1 MQRFKSSILVI
12 SLIVI
17 GFAASLLTVLG
28 LYFSGILKT
37 ELVELVYSVQSVT
50 KVYDGTPLVSD
61 EYELISGEL
70 IKGHTA
76 TVTAVGGQTDVGTG
90 EGSLQVKVTDE
101 KGFDVTD
108 EYAVKVETGAL
119 IVSPA
124 EIYVS
129 LLDEEVV
136 YNGKKVI
143 FENYNVDRGKLV
155 SGHKIGGSLPNIGLV
170 NVGDYLPEDLVPVV
184 FDAAGKDVSSN
195 YRIAFDFD
203 SAGAIRIIPR
213 PITVAPVDV
222 RKTYDGTELVAK
234 DFEILSG
241 SLAEDQWAEVEI
253 NGGDN
258 SMTNAGGAVTEIT
271 GIAIYAQGGGYPVE
285 VTGNYEIDSSETGT
299 MLIDRRSLVVT
310 AKSASWTYDGR
321 QHSLSDDTNPETI
334 SGLAP
339 TDSLVAVRY
348 EATITEV
355 DEVPNNIDEL
365 ELTSSLDNYNVQYI
379 PGKLIVTPFRATVAL
394 KSFTKEYDG
403 VTANETFKDETIYNI
418 SPKLPDGFNLYIPKE
433 EGLSEEAGASEEDG
447 LPKKADA
454 GSYTYTLKGLRVQ
467 DASGDCTK
475 NFELTL
481 FDGTVT
487 ITPRTV
493 TVTTPSKSAEYG
505 SKDYNAEKGLRSF
518 DKPKLLNGLE
528 RHTAVIK
535 DEEAAP
541 GQIGAGSKPNEFEC
555 VIMDGE
561 NDVTQ
566 NYRIIYLYGT
576 LTVTKK
582 PVSIFLNN
590 QIELTYNGKDQVKDI
605 GIDNVFKDSG
615 IGSYRLTK
623 DDFVC
628 ELPKEVKNVGEYVIA
643 ATLKDVKAVND
654 KVVNY
659 AVTVE
664 SGLVKVK
671 PKALTITAPTNATK
685 IYDGKPIA
693 LELSAFSLRPEGGTG
708 ADGVKLVSINIKD
721 NNNVL
726 RGSHTIT
733 TDQFYGAQ
741 LYNGVENVTG
751 NYQITYSGNVSVQIN
766 QRLVMFSL
774 SDYFYKGTDYPPRG
788 GITQSDMAH
797 CGGLLGSLAEGDKLE
812 EITYSYNDTNHT
824 IRITGF
830 TIRNSKNQ
838 DVSNCYTEDRFPT
851 AQVILVQE

>member
-299 MLIDRRSLVVT
+299 MLIDKRSLVVT

-355 DEVPNNIDEL
+355 DEVPNNIEEI

-418 SPKLPDGFNLYIPKE
+418 SPKLPDGFNLYMT
-433 EGLSEEAGASEEDG
+433 GGG
-447 LPKKADA
+447 LPEEADA
-454 GSYTYTLKGLRVQ
+454 GSYTYTLGGMQVQ
-467 DASGDCTK
+467 DAAGDCTD

-487 ITPRTV
+487 ISPRAV
-493 TVTTPSKSAEYG
+493 TVTTPSKSAEYNKG
-505 SKDYNAEKGLRSF
+505 NALS
-518 DKPKLLNGLE
+518 DTNPTLLNGLDGHVAE
-528 RHTAVIK
+528 MKSGVTAPSQMEV
-535 DEEAAP
+535 
-541 GQIGAGSKPNEFEC
+541 GSTQNNFEC
-555 VIMDGE
+555 VIKSGG
-561 NDVTQ
+561 NDVTH
-566 NYRIIYLYGT
+566 NYRISYSYGT
-576 LTVTKK
+576 LTVIKK
-582 PVSIFLNN
+582 AISFNLNDA
-590 QIELTYNGKDQVKDI
+590 ISLTYSGSVQAIKASDA
-605 GIDNVFKDSG
+605 FKNSG
-615 IGSYRLTK
+615 IGDYGLNEG
-623 DDFVC
+623 DF
-628 ELPKEVKNVGEYVIA
+628 EIRPLAEVKNVGQYAYTAV
-643 ATLKDVKAVND
+643 LKNTESAK
-654 KVVNY
+654 NY
-659 AVTVE
+659 DLTVG
-664 SGLVKVK
+664 SGLVKVT
-671 PKALTITAPTNATK
+671 PKAITIMAPTSASK
-685 IYDGKPIA
+685 IYDGKPLV
-693 LELSAFSLRPEGGTG
+693 LELTSFSVND
-708 ADGVKLVSINIKD
+708 ANVSLVSVRYKD
-721 NNNVL
+721 CIL
-726 RGSHTIT
+726 RGSHTIE
-733 TDQFYGAQ
+733 TDDFSNAQ
-741 LYNGVENVTG
+741 LCNDAGENVTG
-751 NYQITYSGNVSVQIN
+751 NYQITYRGNVSVQIN
-766 QRLVMFSL
+766 QRLIMFSL

-812 EITYSYNDTNHT
+812 EITYSYNNTNHT